1 MLTATKLDDIED
13 MVRRASD
20 IVNGPRLY
28 VNGLDERMSTSVPAG
43 SIVLICGTPG
53 TLKTTLCMNILYNHA
68 VDTGEKVLY
77 LTLEQDASDVVD
89 QMIAFGYDMRLVQE
103 RLRVLDLSDVR
114 NELLE
119 EKKRSSAD
127 LAPSLLEW
135 ASQAIVL
142 DSQGKVD
149 WMRTLMEYQEVLM
162 ADGISV
168 LCIDS
173 LDALYSLMQQEDI
186 RDTVFNFFESLRH
199 MGMTVFLISE
209 MKPGSEEFGKYGNE
223 GFLADGIVHLK
234 TERKDRSVGRFI
246 SIVKMR
252 KVSHPIDYFP
262 LWVDREGFSVIIR

>member
-1 MLTATKLDDIED
+1 MLTATKLDDIEAI
-13 MVRRASD
+13 VRRASD

-28 VNGLDERMSTSVPAG
+28 VNELDDRMSTSIPAG
-43 SIVLICGTPG
+43 SIVLVCGTPG

-68 VDTGEKVLY
+68 KETRENVLY
-77 LTLEQDASDVVD
+77 LTLEQDASDVVE
-89 QMIAFGYDMRLVQE
+89 QMIAFGYDMRQVQE
-103 RLRVLDLSDVR
+103 NLKVLDLSDLR

-119 EKKRSSAD
+119 SKKENSEC
-127 LAPSLLEW
+127 LAPNLREW
-135 ASQAIVL
+135 ASQALVI

-149 WMRTLMEYQEVLM
+149 WMRTLTEYQEILK

-186 RDTVFNFFESLRH
+186 RDTIFNFFESLRH
-199 MGMTVFLISE
+199 LGMTVFLISE
-209 MKPGSEEFGKYGNE
+209 MKPGSEEFGRYGNE

-234 TERKDRSVGRFI
+234 TERKDRNVGRYI
-246 SIVKMR
+246 CIVKMR

-262 LWVDREGFSVIIR
+262 LYVDKEGFSVVIR